1 MLVGWL
7 IVGGVKMDDFSA
19 VVMIGGG
26 IERVELT
33 KQGKS

>member
-1 MLVGWL
+1 MLVRRL
-7 IVGGVKMDDFSA
+7 IVGGVEMDDSGA
-19 VVMIGGG
+19 VVIMEGV